1 MSSYFKLLRPHQWVK
16 NGFVLAPL
24 IFAGKLL
31 HVPSLILGSSA
42 FAIFCI
48 ASSGVYAFNDIF
60 DREQDRN
67 HPKKRDRPVAS
78 GKIGVLTAALV
89 GAGLFVISLLGA
101 VTIGKG
107 FLLWVS
113 FYLLLQFGYNVAFRN
128 IVILDILTI
137 SMGFVIRAVAG
148 SIAIGVIISPW
159 LILCSL
165 LIALFLGFAKRRQ
178 EIVLL
183 GDAAADHRSIL
194 KEYSVPFLDQLIGI
208 VTAATIVCYAIYTLT
223 PEVTQRL
230 GSPYMILT
238 LPFVIYGIFR
248 YLYLVHL
255 HDKGGS
261 PTQDLL
267 NDIPLLLSIGLW
279 TLTSV
284 ALIYFVPFQL

>member
-1 MSSYFKLLRPHQWVK
+1 MSPYLKLLRPHQWVK

-78 GKIGVLTAALV
+78 GKIGVLKAALV

-101 VTIGKG
+101 VAIGKG

-128 IVILDILTI
+128 IVILDILAI
-137 SMGFVIRAVAG
+137 AMGFVIRAVAG
-148 SIAIGVIISPW
+148 SIAIGVVISPW

-183 GDAAADHRSIL
+183 GDAAAEHRSIL

-230 GSPYMILT
+230 GSRYMILT
-238 LPFVIYGIFR
+238 LPFVLYGIFR
-248 YLYLVHL
+248 YLYMVHV
-255 HDKGGS
+255 HEKGGN
-261 PTQDLL
+261 PTTDLL
-267 NDIPLLLSIGLW
+267 TDKPLLLSIGLW
-279 TLTSV
+279 TITSV
-284 ALIYFVPFQL
+284 ALIYFL

>member
-1 MSSYFKLLRPHQWVK
+1 MSPYFKLLRPHQWVK
-16 NGFVLAPL
+16 NGLVLAPL

-31 HVPSLILGSSA
+31 HVPSLILGLSA
-42 FAIFCI
+42 FALFCL

-60 DREQDRN
+60 DRENDRR
-67 HPKKRDRPVAS
+67 HPKKKNRPVAS
-78 GKIGVLTAALV
+78 GKIGVFTAALM
-89 GAGLFVISLLGA
+89 GTALFVISVLGA
-101 VTIGKG
+101 ATIGRG

-113 FYLLLQFGYNVAFRN
+113 FYLLLQFGYNIAFRN
-128 IVILDILTI
+128 IVILDILAI
-137 SMGFVIRAVAG
+137 AMGFVIRAVAG
-148 SIAIGVIISPW
+148 SLAIGVVTSPW

-183 GDAAADHRSIL
+183 GDAAAQHRSIL
-194 KEYSVPFLDQLIGI
+194 KDYSVPLLDQLIGI

-248 YLYLVHL
+248 YLYLVHM
-255 HDKGGS
+255 HEKGGS

-267 NDIPLLLSIGLW
+267 NDTSLLLSIGLW

-284 ALIYFVPFQL
+284 ALIYF